1 MKKTNTVIHIDADK
15 FHNMVMQGFTNFQDF
30 ILEKG
35 GANLTVEEAYSE
47 LSKAYENRTLFGKLF
62 GSKLKT
68 LEEYSKHYNPS
79 KNYKDYLNR
88 YEHFYDTDQRFLRLE
103 RVTSNVIKNNA
114 VLKNNAVI
122 DVSISD
128 YDFVLNWIDNS
139 DDFNVQYNSWSY

>member
-15 FHNMVMQGFTNFQDF
+15 FYEMVWDGFMNFQDF

-35 GANLTVEEAYSE
+35 GANLTVEEAYNE
-47 LSKAYENRTLFGKLF
+47 LLKSYQNRTLFGKVF
-62 GSKLKT
+62 GKKLKT
-68 LEEYSKHYNPS
+68 LEEYSKDYIPS
-79 KNYKDYLNR
+79 RNYKDYLNR
-88 YEHFYDTDQRFLRLE
+88 YDHFYDTDQRFLRLE
-103 RVTSNVIKNNA
+103 RVTSSVIKNNA
-114 VLKNNAVI
+114 II

>member
-15 FHNMVMQGFTNFQDF
+15 FYNMILEGFVNFENF

-47 LSKAYENRTLFGKLF
+47 LLKYHENRTLFGKVF
-62 GSKLKT
+62 GKKLKT
-68 LEEYSKHYNPS
+68 LEEYSKDYSPS
-79 KNYKDYLNR
+79 KDYKEYLNR
-88 YEHFYDTDQRFLRLE
+88 YQHFYDIDQRFLRLE
-103 RVTSNVIKNNA
+103 RVTSSVIKN
-114 VLKNNAVI
+114 KAVI

-139 DDFNVQYNSWSY
+139 DDFNVQYNSWLY

>member
-15 FHNMVMQGFTNFQDF
+15 FYEMVWNGFMNFQDF
-30 ILEKG
+30 ILNNG
-35 GANLTVEEAYSE
+35 GANLTVEEAYNE
-47 LSKAYENRTLFGKLF
+47 LLKSYQDRTLFGRVF
-62 GSKLKT
+62 GKKLKT
-68 LEEYSKHYNPS
+68 LEEYSKDYNPS

-103 RVTSNVIKNNA
+103 RVVSSVIKNNA
-114 VLKNNAVI
+114 II

-139 DDFNVQYNSWSY
+139 EDFNVQYNSWNY

>member
-1 MKKTNTVIHIDADK
+1 MKKTNTVIHIEADK
-15 FHNMVMQGFTNFQDF
+15 FYNMVWDGFMNFQDF

-35 GANLTVEEAYSE
+35 GANLTVEEAYNE
-47 LSKAYENRTLFGKLF
+47 LLKAYESKTLFGKVF
-62 GSKLKT
+62 GKNLKT
-68 LEEYSKHYNPS
+68 FEEYSKVYSPS

-103 RVTSNVIKNNA
+103 RVTSSVIKNKA
-114 VLKNNAVI
+114 II

-139 DDFNVQYNSWSY
+139 DDFNVQYNSWNY

>member
-15 FHNMVMQGFTNFQDF
+15 FYNMVWDGFMNFQDF

-35 GANLTVEEAYSE
+35 GANLTVEEAYNE
-47 LSKAYENRTLFGKLF
+47 LLKAYESKTLFGKLF
-62 GSKLKT
+62 CRKLKT
-68 LEEYSKHYNPS
+68 LEEYSKDYSPS

-103 RVTSNVIKNNA
+103 RVTSSVIKNN
-114 VLKNNAVI
+114 VVI

-139 DDFNVQYNSWSY
+139 DDFNVQYNSWIY